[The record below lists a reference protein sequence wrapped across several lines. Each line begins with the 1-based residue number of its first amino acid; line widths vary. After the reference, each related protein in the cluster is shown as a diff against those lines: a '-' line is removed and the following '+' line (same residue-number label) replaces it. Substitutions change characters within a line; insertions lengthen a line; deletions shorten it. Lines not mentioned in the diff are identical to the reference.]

1 MKISKLKIENLF
13 GIEQLEL
20 DGKSVELTGSNGVG
34 KSSVLDAIR
43 LALTNNSKRKYVVK
57 NGKTEGRIFVKL
69 DDGTSIDRKKRI
81 DKSDY
86 KSIKDEKLQ
95 DFYEHSDA
103 LRPVISNGR
112 L

>member
-43 LALTNNSKRKYVVK
+43 EQEKREQNDIVYNYRNYVVNK
-57 NGKTEGRIFVKL
+57 
-69 DDGTSIDRKKRI
+69 
-81 DKSDY
+81 DY
-86 KSIKDEKLQ
+86 SYEIYTLQ
-95 DFYEHSDA
+95 
-103 LRPVISNGR
+103 SNGGCSNVNFCT
-112 L
+112 LSNFMCLQ